1 MASSNATMQAI
12 WLRNLLNEL
21 NFLQP
26 FPAELNLDNQSAI
39 TLTSNPQFHA
49 QSKHIDIWHHFI

>member
-1 MASSNATMQAI
+1 MEAEYMASSNATTQAI

-21 NFLQP
+21 NFIQP

-39 TLTSNPQFHA
+39 ALLETSA
-49 QSKHIDIWHHFI
+49 